1 MPRLEPSHLFIHK
14 DVNHRTF
21 CHSRESGNPG
31 RNWIPGQARNDEQG
45 GTYVLVYKKA
55 LSYPAFST
63 FSLKA
68 LPVPPDLLGG

>member
-1 MPRLEPSHLFIHK
+1 MRRLEPSHLFIHK

-31 RNWIPGQARNDEQG
+31 RNWIPGQARNDEQD

-55 LSYPAFST
+55 
-63 FSLKA
+63 
-68 LPVPPDLLGG
+68 